1 MFAKTA
7 VKRTGRER
15 FVRNVLIAIGNSG
28 DPALAPHAERLLAD
42 PSPLIRGAAVWALGR
57 LDPARLASL
66 APSHAGEQRRLRRRG
81 MGRRGRSV
89 LGLPQQRSSSGG
101 STMAALTRRTMLAGL
116 SAAAVLRPDRAFA
129 AWPERSISLIHGLT
143 AGGGVDV
150 SARLIADGLSRK
162 LGQQV
167 VVEPKPGAGGTL
179 ASSQIARATPDG
191 YTLCWIPSGYAVTAA
206 MYKSL
211 PYQPIDDFTIIG
223 QAIDFPFVMVTY
235 PDHPIRNIP
244 DLIKVAKER
253 KEPLLG
259 GVPGAGTP
267 QHMLLEY
274 LSHLA
279 GIKIQV
285 VTFRGGNQ
293 ALTELLGKRLD
304 FLVDPPIA
312 LIGQIKSGGAA
323 CDRHHRREALR
334 AAARRRH
341 HRRSGLPRIFRHLVD
356 GTGRP
361 RQAAAAGHGQAQ
373 RRHQRA
379 DRRPRRGGENPLA
392 RQRAEGRH
400 ARRLQGA
407 DRQGHRALDQGDR
420 RRRHIERI

>member
-1 MFAKTA
+1 
-7 VKRTGRER
+7 
-15 FVRNVLIAIGNSG
+15 
-28 DPALAPHAERLLAD
+28 
-42 PSPLIRGAAVWALGR
+42 
-57 LDPARLASL
+57 
-66 APSHAGEQRRLRRRG
+66 
-81 MGRRGRSV
+81 
-89 LGLPQQRSSSGG
+89 
-101 STMAALTRRTMLAGL
+101 MAALTRRTMLAGL

-150 SARLIADGLSRK
+150 SARLIADGLSGK

-179 ASSQIARATPDG
+179 ASAQIARATPDG

-244 DLIKVAKER
+244 DLIRVAKER

-312 LIGQIKSGGAA
+312 LIGQIKSGGLHAIGTTGGTRYA
-323 CDRHHRREALR
+323 PLPDTGTVADAGFPGFSVTSWMGLVGPAKLPPPVTAKLNADINALI
-334 AAARRRH
+334 ADPAVVEKIHLLGSEPKGGTPDNFKALIAKDIARWTKV
-341 HRRSGLPRIFRHLVD
+341 I
-356 GTGRP
+356 
-361 RQAAAAGHGQAQ
+361 
-373 RRHQRA
+373 A
-379 DRRPRRGGENPLA
+379 DA
-392 RQRAEGRH
+392 
-400 ARRLQGA
+400 
-407 DRQGHRALDQGDR
+407 
-420 RRRHIERI
+420 HIERI